1 MIAANAEQL
10 LAPPRG
16 FVSVSK
22 KIIVLALLVASTGFD
37 VLQIRMGEN
46 GIRFS
51 YAVFFL
57 LFIAL
62 FRHMR
67 FPRLQTLMIA
77 LFCGG
82 AFAGMMQLGV
92 SARSIL
98 YIAWVIFS
106 YGVIFPLFYYFAR
119 EHRGEFLDGVVL
131 AGRAQIII
139 GALLV
144 VLHLQIR
151 ARLLYYEASYFAYG
165 LVPYCTI
172 VIWGLLHKIRGH
184 RLLDSG
190 LLALAV
196 VTTGSATLMLIIA
209 LIWLLTAM
217 VIGLKF
223 KQVVRMLLSA
233 AAVVVGLIIYAQFA
247 HDLIALTIN
256 GILGSGDIIT
266 ALFARGGNRIPRLL
280 GATYIFQLHPLA
292 GVGIGQYRSFSDTV
306 NLSQFNGSAA
316 WNSAGDNQAINIYL
330 ELLVTTGIPTAC
342 VFFLFLLRTVTLRK
356 IRALDDQ
363 QKVVFISLMA
373 TLIMLNF
380 EANYLRPYLWM
391 LLGAYTG
398 IVRVP
403 TTKHLSPPRPLLAPP
418 RSADYS
424 LGLNASLAATGAAE

>member
-1 MIAANAEQL
+1 MIAANAEKL
-10 LAPPRG
+10 MAPPRG
-16 FVSVSK
+16 IVSVSK
-22 KIIVLALLVASTGFD
+22 KTLVLGLLVASTGFD

-57 LFIAL
+57 LFIGL

-67 FPRLQTLMIA
+67 FPRLQTLLVA

-82 AFAGMMQLGV
+82 ALAGMMQLGI

-119 EHRGEFLDGVVL
+119 EHRDSFLDGIVL

-144 VLHLQIR
+144 ILHLQIR

-172 VIWGLLHKIRGH
+172 VIWRLLHKIRQN
-184 RLLDSG
+184 RTLDCG
-190 LLALAV
+190 LLVLAV
-196 VTTGSATLMLIIA
+196 LTTGSATLMLIIV
-209 LIWLLTAM
+209 LIWLLSAI
-217 VIGLKF
+217 VIGLKA
-223 KQVVRMLLSA
+223 KQVIRMIMA
-233 AAVVVGLIIYAQFA
+233 AAALIVGLIIYAQFA
-247 HDLIALTIN
+247 HDLIAYTIN
-256 GILGSGDIIT
+256 SVLDSGNLIV
-266 ALFARGGNRIPRLL
+266 ALLDRAGNRIPRLL
-280 GATYIFQLHPLA
+280 GATYIFQQHPMV
-292 GVGIGQYRSFSDTV
+292 GVGIGQYRNFSNTV
-306 NLSQFNGSAA
+306 NLSKFNGSA

-356 IRALDDQ
+356 VRALDDQ
-363 QKVVFISLMA
+363 QKIVYISLMA
-373 TLIMLNF
+373 MLIMLNF

-391 LLGAYTG
+391 MLGAYTG
-398 IVRVP
+398 IVGLP
-403 TTKHLSPPRPLLAPP
+403 TAKHLAFPQTALTQARRVDEPLV
-418 RSADYS
+418 
-424 LGLNASLAATGAAE
+424 LNAPIVG

>member
-1 MIAANAEQL
+1 MIAANAEKL
-10 LAPPRG
+10 MAPPRG
-16 FVSVSK
+16 IVGVSK
-22 KIIVLALLVASTGFD
+22 KTLVLGLLVASTGFD
-37 VLQIRMGEN
+37 VLQIRLGEN
-46 GIRFS
+46 GLRFS

-57 LFIAL
+57 LFIGL

-67 FPRLQTLMIA
+67 FPRVQTLLIA

-119 EHRGEFLDGVVL
+119 EHRDSFLDGIVL
-131 AGRAQIII
+131 AGRAQIVI

-172 VIWGLLHKIRGH
+172 VVWGLLHQVR
-184 RLLDSG
+184 RNRALDCG

-209 LIWLLTAM
+209 LIWLLSAM
-217 VIGLKF
+217 VIGLKA
-223 KQVVRMLLSA
+223 KQVLRMILVA
-233 AAVVVGLIIYAQFA
+233 AAIVVGLIVYAQFA
-247 HDLIALTIN
+247 HDLVAFTVN
-256 GILGSGDIIT
+256 SILRSGDIIT
-266 ALFARGGNRIPRLL
+266 ALLARGGNRIPRLL
-280 GATYIFQLHPLA
+280 GATYIFQLHPLV
-292 GVGIGQYRSFSDTV
+292 GVGIGQYRTFSDTV
-306 NLSQFNGSAA
+306 NLSKFNGSA
-316 WNSAGDNQAINIYL
+316 WNAAGDNQAINIYL

-356 IRALDDQ
+356 VRALDDQ
-363 QKVVFISLMA
+363 QKVVYISLMA
-373 TLIMLNF
+373 MLIMLNF

-391 LLGAYTG
+391 MLGAYTG
-398 IVRVP
+398 IVGLP
-403 TTKHLSPPRPLLAPP
+403 TTKHLSVSVPLLSHYRRADEPAELQAPV
-418 RSADYS
+418 A
-424 LGLNASLAATGAAE
+424 G